1 MELKNIIKEELLKEA
16 DGVKIVWD
24 ETKKLF
30 PYLNVEKRG
39 DNGIAVIGRGGIELI
54 TITGNINYVESNLVV
69 FLQGMVAGY
78 KERM

>member
-1 MELKNIIKEELLKEA
+1 MELKNIIKEELLIEA

-39 DNGIAVIGRGGIELI
+39 NNGIAVIGRGGIELI